1 MSEPIPHPKVFASS
15 QTPPW
20 GVEVAGDGFW
30 LTPPQS
36 NADEAG
42 WLILQSG
49 LEIERSKV
57 TISGI
62 KKYYVFCGAGRS
74 RHLPIR

>member
-36 NADEAG
+36 KDVAWYHSSFVDAG
-42 WLILQSG
+42 FLILQSG

-57 TISGI
+57 TRSGI
-62 KKYYVFCGAGRS
+62 KKYYVFCS
-74 RHLPIR
+74 